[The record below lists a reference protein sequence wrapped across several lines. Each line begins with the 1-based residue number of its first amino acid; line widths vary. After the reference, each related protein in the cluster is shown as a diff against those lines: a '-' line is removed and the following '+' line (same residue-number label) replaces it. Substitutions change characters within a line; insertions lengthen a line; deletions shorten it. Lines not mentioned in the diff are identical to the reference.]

1 MSERKLE
8 RFVYETGKPTARTN
22 DQGMTRGGVAVRL
35 GYGSPP
41 TPDIAECIARPDP
54 RVASHATNEGREM
67 KSESQRKLRGAAE

>member
-8 RFVYETGKPTARTN
+8 RFVYENGKPTARTN
-22 DQGMTRGGVAVRL
+22 DQGGDARRSCGASWL
-35 GYGSPP
+35 WLSPN
-41 TPDIAECIARPDP
+41 ARHSRVHRPPRP